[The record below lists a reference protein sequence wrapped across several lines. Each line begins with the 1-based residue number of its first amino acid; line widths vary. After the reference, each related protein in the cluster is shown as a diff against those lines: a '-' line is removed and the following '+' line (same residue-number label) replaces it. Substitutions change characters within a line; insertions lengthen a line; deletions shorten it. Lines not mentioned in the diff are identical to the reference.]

1 MHSGEIAIIGT
12 IAGARESEDEGR
24 ALQPRHQARQ
34 LWRRIFV
41 LDNTYRGPQPT
52 GSGLGM
58 QRGIRVLEI
67 NHLGSHRLEPFLTT
81 R

>member
-1 MHSGEIAIIGT
+1 MTST
-12 IAGARESEDEGR
+12 
-24 ALQPRHQARQ
+24 
-34 LWRRIFV
+34 
-41 LDNTYRGPQPT
+41 GPKPT